1 MISLNLKDQESINM
15 EKYRSKIFTMKI
27 NKAYNNQSIN
37 KKKINTNRQLNK
49 PNANNPFV
57 VKDPVQSKDIVS
69 DKIYSIIPLNLF
81 QTWYTLELPLHMKK
95 NIELLKKQNPEF
107 KYELYDDAMCRE
119 FIKDNFDKDVVYAF
133 DKLKPGAFKADLWR
147 YCILYIKGGIYLDIK
162 YHCIN
167 GFNLLTLTDKEYWV
181 KDREQFNKNGIY
193 QALMVCLPRN
203 NILKKCIDEIVQICK
218 YSIYYN
224 DNLYEALD
232 YTGPGLLANYFKT
245 NYINNFALKFNGNP
259 ILFND
264 KPILGCY
271 SEYRNDQFSDPNTRS
286 NYYELVLQR
295 ELYNY
300 PILKSEKSFDF
311 SKTIYNKINNKNI
324 KLYCSTPTIIEYD
337 NDSYLINFR
346 WINSKW
352 SNDGRRTTRPY
363 QWISHNSKVIFDS
376 NFVKKSDEVFL
387 DYNFTKEKNYAGLG
401 LEDIRIFKFK
411 DNYYYLSSYF
421 DEKRNKTSVSSNIF
435 NIDDNGYKLKNNII
449 LPNNYDTNKIN
460 IIEKNWSFFEY
471 NNELC
476 VIYKWYPLQIG
487 KINYDTNKMNI
498 IEIKYNIPDCFTD
511 IRGTTCGYTKNN
523 EIWFVLHKGIDNK
536 KYKYNRG
543 GNSNDTNTTYYD
555 YQHCFAVFDLNMNLL
570 RFSEMF
576 KLGGCKVEFCTGLIV
591 KEDKVILSYS
601 LLDIESKVSI
611 YAMDTINNSIRWYDN
626 NTESINR

>member
-1 MISLNLKDQESINM
+1 MNFLNLKDQEPINM

-27 NKAYNNQSIN
+27 NKAYNNQSI
-37 KKKINTNRQLNK
+37 KININRQLKK
-49 PNANNPFV
+49 PNAKNPFV
-57 VKDPVQSKDIVS
+57 VKDPVQSEDVVS

-81 QTWYTLELPLHMKK
+81 QTWYTLDLPLHMKK
-95 NIELLKKQNPEF
+95 NVELLKKQNPKF

-147 YCILYIKGGIYLDIK
+147 YCILYVKGGIYLDIK

-167 GFNLLTLTDKEYWV
+167 GFKLLTLTDKEYWV

-203 NILKKCIDEIVQICK
+203 NILRKSIDEIVQICK

-245 NYINNFALKFNGNP
+245 NYINNFALNFNGKS
-259 ILFND
+259 ILFNG

-271 SEYRNDQFSDPNTRS
+271 REYRNEQISDPNTRS
-286 NYYELVLQR
+286 KYYELVLQR

-300 PILKSEKSFDF
+300 PILKPEKSFDY
-311 SKTIYNKINNKNI
+311 SKIIHRKINNRLV

-346 WINSKW
+346 WINSNCVCK
-352 SNDGRRTTRPY
+352 DGRKIDCPK
-363 QWISHNSKVIFDS
+363 QGISVNSKIIVDS
-376 NFVKKSDEVFL
+376 NFSKKNDEIFL
-387 DYNFTKEKNYAGLG
+387 EADFIKEQNYPHLG

-411 DNYYYLSSYF
+411 DNYYYISTYF
-421 DEKRNKTSVSSNIF
+421 DEKRNITSVSSSIF
-435 NIDDNGYKLKNNII
+435 NINDNSYKLKNNII
-449 LPNNYDTNKIN
+449 LSNNYDTTKIN

-476 VIYKWYPLQIG
+476 VVYMWHPLQIG
-487 KINYDTNKMNI
+487 KINYNTNKMDI
-498 IEIKYNIPDCFTD
+498 IEIKYNVPNCFTD
-511 IRGTTCGYTKNN
+511 IRGTTCGYIINN
-523 EIWFVLHKGIDNK
+523 EIWFVLHKCISNQ

-543 GNSNDTNTTYYD
+543 DHSNNNNTTYYN

-626 NTESINR
+626 NTELINK